1 MQPAALT
8 PHDIKE
14 RSSVAVSF
22 FVRVPAGIGLAE
34 ATSPAYWRNAWK
46 VLEHRILSTIDL
58 VAEDG
63 EWEASVRVLQ
73 ATPTVMKFRVLSQWQ
88 PDAKDAARKAPDGV
102 KVEFITEAGWRALF
116 GDGTVIAD
124 AMPAI
129 VGANLGEADGL
140 ADQVLAKLQKLVAAR
155 PTPAPAVALE
165 LPR

>member
-1 MQPAALT
+1 MPT
-8 PHDIKE
+8 
-14 RSSVAVSF
+14 
-22 FVRVPAGIGLAE
+22 
-34 ATSPAYWRNAWK
+34 WRNAWK

-116 GDGTVIAD
+116 GDGTVIAERLPTRLD
-124 AMPAI
+124 AI
-129 VGANLGEADGL
+129 D
-140 ADQVLAKLQKLVAAR
+140 AACAHVR
-155 PTPAPAVALE
+155 PMTPPQPKKAA
-165 LPR
+165 